1 MGDDSHGQSGST
13 SIGGEGMTDSTCS
26 KMETVALKPCPF
38 CNTDLSVMAGR
49 ICHPPFGCILD
60 GFSFRDSGFSRQKW
74 NKRASVLE
82 PFPCSECEKPP
93 RLVKKEKGW
102 SIGCCSTRFW
112 WYDTEEEAIRD
123 WNKHWRN
130 RRVKE

>member
-1 MGDDSHGQSGST
+1 
-13 SIGGEGMTDSTCS
+13 MTDSTCS

-93 RLVKKEKGW
+93 RLVKNEEKGW
-102 SIGCCSTRFW
+102 SIGCCRTRFW

-130 RRVKE
+130 RRVKK

>member
-1 MGDDSHGQSGST
+1 
-13 SIGGEGMTDSTCS
+13 MTN
-26 KMETVALKPCPF
+26 LKPCP
-38 CNTDLSVMAGR
+38 CCGSTKIHVVAPDD
-49 ICHPPFGCILD
+49 GCYCWECGLTMPKRPEW
-60 GFSFRDSGFSRQKW
+60 RDRW
-74 NKRASVLE
+74 NKRASILE

-93 RLVKKEKGW
+93 RLVKNEEKGW

-112 WYDTEEEAIRD
+112 WYDTKEEAIRD